1 MVLVVDKI
9 FPNMEGTEI
18 RAEPHM
24 ISTVTQKQGEH
35 IHQPFSPLN
44 DCKAIDDLSFQLPKD
59 TQGFYT
65 LLLSHH
71 ASQNGFEGHQ
81 CGTCKGTRLH
91 RFRQRF
97 ANSYVILLHPRD
109 LKSAKI
115 VTAYHAVD
123 SAVQRLTKAGFQEIK
138 ERDSWS
144 STLQP
149 GGKYYLTRNG
159 SSIVAFGIGKKWKA
173 GNPIA
178 MVGAHTDS
186 CCLRLKP
193 VSKKSGHGF
202 MQVGVETYGGGKWHT
217 WFDRDLSIAG
227 RAMIRDG
234 KGNYIQK
241 LVKVDRPILRI
252 PTLAI
257 HLDRETNFNP
267 NKETELFPIAG
278 LVEAELNRARKKGE
292 EKAEDEKTSALEK
305 EEEDF
310 QPLQTMS
317 ERHHPYI
324 VKLIAEHAGTE
335 VEDLVDFEIVLYDT
349 QKACLGGLNNELI
362 FSARLDNLGMTYCA
376 VEGII
381 ESLSSSS
388 ALENESSIRLITCF
402 DHEEIGS
409 TSAQGAASNLLP
421 AVLRR
426 LSVLPAHH
434 DTASDNSYVK
444 VPREAELDIS
454 TAYEQTLSTSF
465 LVSADMAHS
474 VNPNYASK
482 YESDHRPQMNKGTVI
497 KVNANQCYATNSP
510 GIVLLQEVARRAK
523 PSQDSTTSAGVPLQL
538 FVVRNDSSCGST
550 IGPMLS
556 AALGTRT
563 IDVGNAQLSMHSIRE
578 TGGTYDVEHGV
589 RLFESFFE
597 HYTDLE
603 AKILVD

>member
-1 MVLVVDKI
+1 V
-9 FPNMEGTEI
+9 
-18 RAEPHM
+18 
-24 ISTVTQKQGEH
+24 
-35 IHQPFSPLN
+35 
-44 DCKAIDDLSFQLPKD
+44 
-59 TQGFYT
+59 
-65 LLLSHH
+65 
-71 ASQNGFEGHQ
+71 
-81 CGTCKGTRLH
+81 
-91 RFRQRF
+91 
-97 ANSYVILLHPRD
+97 RD
-109 LKSAKI
+109 LLNSVLIDPANKFP
-115 VTAYHAVD
+115 AYHAVQ
-123 SAVQRLTKAGFQEIK
+123 SAIQRLAKAGFEEIK

-144 STLQP
+144 STLRP

-159 SSIVAFGIGKKWKA
+159 SSIVAFGVGMKWKS

-178 MVGAHTDS
+178 MIGAHTDS
-186 CCLRLKP
+186 PCLRLKP
-193 VSKKSGHGF
+193 VSKKTGSGF

-227 RAMIRDG
+227 RAMVKDG
-234 KGNYIQK
+234 KGNYVQK

-257 HLDRETNFNP
+257 HLDRGTSFDP

-278 LVEAELNRARKKGE
+278 LVEAELNRRGE
-292 EKAEDEKTSALEK
+292 TANVKTEDEKISALET
-305 EEEDF
+305 ESEGDF
-310 QPLQTMS
+310 RPLKVLS
-317 ERHHPYI
+317 DRHHPYI
-324 VKLIAEHAGTE
+324 VELIAEHAGAE
-335 VEDLVDFEIVLYDT
+335 VEDLVDFEMVLYDT
-349 QKACLGGLNNELI
+349 QKSCLGGLNNELI

-381 ESLSSSS
+381 ESLSSPS
-388 ALENESSIRLITCF
+388 ALEKESSIRLITCF

-426 LSVLPAHH
+426 LSVLPTYH
-434 DTASDNSYVK
+434 DTTSENSYVK
-444 VPREAELDIS
+444 IPREAEFDIS

-474 VNPNYASK
+474 VNPNYAQK
-482 YESDHRPQMNKGTVI
+482 YEQDHRPEMNKGTVI
-497 KVNANQCYATNSP
+497 KINANQRYATNAP

-538 FVVRNDSSCGST
+538 FVVRNDSTCGST

-556 AALGTRT
+556 AALGIRT
-563 IDVGNAQLSMHSIRE
+563 IDVGNPQLSMHSIRE
-578 TGGTYDVEHGV
+578 TGGAYDVEHGV

-597 HYTDLE
+597 HYSELE